1 MFVAKLIVAVSVLGV
16 MPVVPSTVASSERTH
31 ENVCAMNISDT
42 DPPAYYRIE
51 LVPTKRV
58 PGTGLASGFGDVSF
72 RRSPFSISVTEQG
85 NYAYD
90 IVVSV
95 EGINYRGEGTFVVWL
110 TTSDLESVQ
119 RVGELGAEGK
129 AEGVVDWN
137 KFLVV
142 VTLEPDSQPSPR
154 WRGPVVLR
162 GISRSGLMHT
172 MAGHGPFSREPCAS
186 YGY

>member
-1 MFVAKLIVAVSVLGV
+1 MLVAHLIITAAVLASS
-16 MPVVPSTVASSERTH
+16 PSTLSAATAARATDA
-31 ENVCAMNISDT
+31 VCAANVIDI

-51 LVPTKRV
+51 LVPTRRV

-72 RRSPFSISVTEQG
+72 RRGPFAISVTETG
-85 NYAYD
+85 SYLYD
-90 IVVSV
+90 ITVAV
-95 EGINYRGEGTFVVWL
+95 EGINYRGAGTFVVWL
-110 TTSDLESVQ
+110 ATSDLESVQ
-119 RVGELGAEGK
+119 RLGELGADGK
-129 AEGVVDWN
+129 ARGVVDWN
-137 KFLVV
+137 KFLVI
-142 VTLEPDSQPSPR
+142 VTLEPDSQPGPR